1 MRGFLLCLLVVIAA
15 CDNLNYEPGLNV
27 KKTYEYKYEGMVNIG
42 RGIPNL
48 AESGVRLTC
57 KVKIVGVSGQTFL
70 LQVSNFNFEEFNGI
84 PGKDTFNASPKLTN
98 RIAAELSKP
107 FMFEYAKGR
116 VGDIHAT
123 AEISDTIV
131 NIVRGI
137 LGFFQVTI
145 KTTQRVY
152 ELEEFGIHGL
162 CLSTYA
168 IVEDSHSQDLEVTH
182 VVDTNNCREKA
193 AIYRGMALAVVN
205 KLSKERGNSVIS
217 TVRYVYTLEP
227 TVHGGLIKKAHAL
240 ERQHFSPF
248 NVKGG
253 NSKLQAMKEL
263 VLVSVTDT
271 VAISPAGPM
280 VSRGNL
286 VYKFVNFPGPI
297 PILMTKSDDSVP
309 KIVKMIMRLA
319 EANIYQVDSL
329 TSEDVF
335 VLFQLLRGTSLE
347 DLEALWI
354 QLSGNDEHRRWFL
367 DTVVEVADARVLKF
381 IKNRFKAGDVSAN
394 EAGQS
399 ILIAFNHVTAEIDV
413 MELANELLSMP
424 FSKSHPLL
432 WNTVVLSYG
441 SLVYKYCSYEYIQPC
456 PVAVV
461 QPLLDLVNDGLK
473 RNNDLDMVL
482 ALKAIGNAGHPSS
495 IKTIIRFLPGVSAS
509 PVNIST
515 RVLSAAVQSLRHLAF
530 RDPHTV
536 QDITVSLFVQRELPT
551 EIRML
556 ACIILFET
564 KPPLAL
570 VSTLTS
576 FLLNEA
582 DMHVASFTY
591 SLIQSIAKSRTP
603 DNHLLSTACNIAM
616 KILAPKCSRLSY
628 YYSKALHLDW
638 YNDDFLIGT
647 ATEVFM
653 LKNDANYIPTEVV
666 TKGKLHFIGR
676 ILQLVELGF
685 RAEGI
690 KELFGKGLSTDFE
703 ALVKLLQ
710 GSLKLP
716 TDKPLLSAYAR
727 LFGQELFF
735 ADLNKDFIQSIIN
748 AVSPSSEK
756 DHPVWKMI
764 ENLQKGTSW
773 HWTKAYLM
781 FETSYIQATSL
792 GLPLEISKYYHT
804 VITITMNA
812 TATISPPL
820 NNRMGRLLTSD
831 VTLVTDGFAGYAK
844 DQFLFHGI
852 NTDIFQC
859 GMEMKSK
866 NVLAM
871 PWEFSM
877 KMNIKQNTFELDLPP
892 CKKKMDLFLV
902 KFDVYAVS
910 RNIEEPSLA
919 KMTPM
924 MPESTEAEVDL
935 EPAKRNVT
943 SRQKIEKTDF
953 YNPQAKVCAEASIY
967 GATFCVESEAK
978 RSHYIEEYPL
988 YYLLGYT
995 NFACRIQPA
1004 QSNKPVDGIHIE
1016 LNTGLTKYPVSV
1028 RQLLDTLKRFS
1039 KDATDRLSPSGLS
1052 SSRTSHRANVEPKVD
1067 FTFEAFNATCEPAF
1081 TMKALAISG
1090 NNRPEGYE
1098 AAAYYNHVTKMYNSQ
1113 LFVSQVGE
1121 KANWTLCTSAS
1132 LDKTQL
1138 GELKIHLRWGSD
1150 CQSYQMSVKASTTHL
1165 PEFEPTVKAKMHWN
1179 TVPAYM
1185 KEVGQS
1191 IQKYIP
1197 GIAFL
1202 LGFHQKPDRNAKQ
1215 EVSATVVAAT
1225 ADRITMK
1232 IKFPEFTVFRQAIPI
1247 PIRVTD
1253 FEEHQQYMGNTTL
1266 LMHREL

>member
-1 MRGFLLCLLVVIAA
+1 MRGFLLCLLVVIAGKW
-15 CDNLNYEPGLNV
+15 EPGLNV

-253 NSKLQAMKEL
+253 NSKLQL

-703 ALVKLLQ
+703 ALLQ

-935 EPAKRNVT
+935 EPAKRN
-943 SRQKIEKTDF
+943 IEKTDF

-995 NFACRIQPA
+995 NFLCIQNSDSSIITFVPFC
-1004 QSNKPVDGIHIE
+1004 
-1016 LNTGLTKYPVSV
+1016 
-1028 RQLLDTLKRFS
+1028 TL
-1039 KDATDRLSPSGLS
+1039 PQ
-1052 SSRTSHRANVEPKVD
+1052 
-1067 FTFEAFNATCEPAF
+1067 AFNATCEPAF

-1232 IKFPEFTVFRQAIPI
+1232 IKFPEVFITALIN
-1247 PIRVTD
+1247 
-1253 FEEHQQYMGNTTL
+1253 NTL
-1266 LMHREL
+1266 VCKWF